1 MVTVVILEGVSVSGS
16 GNVVAE
22 GVDSPELSVDIS
34 GSGRV
39 SPAGATDE
47 LSVAT
52 SGSGQYCG
60 DYLVV
65 AAATVEVSGS
75 GTAVVNAADT
85 LDFDISG
92 SGRVEYIG
100 SPTVTESISG
110 SGDISRR

>member
-1 MVTVVILEGVSVSGS
+1 M
-16 GNVVAE
+16 
-22 GVDSPELSVDIS
+22 
-34 GSGRV
+34 
-39 SPAGATDE
+39 
-47 LSVAT
+47 
-52 SGSGQYCG
+52 
-60 DYLVV
+60 V